1 MSFPVRHGDGKHRAR
16 HPVKHDRWRAQ
27 DFHERKARLVLLAA
41 ITNESR
47 PMFGARNDALQSREH
62 LAAVADTEG
71 ETVGACEEALELLP
85 YRLVEQNRLR
95 PTFAC
100 A

>member
-1 MSFPVRHGDGKHRAR
+1 MSFAVRHGDGKHRAR
-16 HPVKHDRWRAQ
+16 HPVKHNRWRAQ
-27 DFHERKARLVLLAA
+27 DFHQREARLVLLAA

-47 PMFGARNDALQSREH
+47 PVFGARNDALESREH

-71 ETVGACEEALELLP
+71 EAVGACEEALEFVP
-85 YRLVEQNRLR
+85 YRFVKQNRLR
-95 PTFAC
+95 PTLPC